1 MPEGPDDWLAAC
13 PEQMR
18 VAMDGCASGEVPP
31 NIALMRMLV
40 EASDS
45 AEVEG
50 ALAACI
56 ARLERGPER
65 AGALRHLRQALIL
78 LRNNPQ
84 AFETVRSVIDGVEHD
99 GGARSADAAVA
110 EWAAVFD
117 RAARASPE
125 GGVALYSLGNPEL
138 LRDATGE
145 VVARMRDWGL
155 VGHGRAVLEI
165 GCGIGR
171 FQEALSPDVG
181 LCVGIDISGE
191 MIARAQAR
199 CAALPNTR
207 FLQSSGRDL
216 APFEDATFDVVL
228 AVDSFPYIV
237 QAGMA
242 LAETH
247 VREAA
252 RVLRPG
258 GSLLILNF
266 SYRGDDQRDRADIAR
281 LAGDAGL
288 EVVRSGIRPFTLWDG
303 AAFELRKPQ

>member
-1 MPEGPDDWLAAC
+1 MPEPHDVWLAGC
-13 PEQMR
+13 PERMR
-18 VAMDGCASGEVPP
+18 AAMDGCASGEVPA
-31 NIALMRMLV
+31 NIAIMRMLV
-40 EASDS
+40 EASDA
-45 AEVEG
+45 AEVER

-84 AFETVRSVIDGVEHD
+84 AFETVRAVIDGVEH
-99 GGARSADAAVA
+99 GSGSESVEAAVVH
-110 EWAAVFD
+110 WAAVFD

-125 GGVALYSLGNPEL
+125 GGVALYSLGNPDL
-138 LRDATGE
+138 LRDATAE

-155 VGHGRAVLEI
+155 LGHDRAALEI

-171 FQEALSPDVG
+171 FQEALAPDVE

-191 MIARAQAR
+191 MIANARAR
-199 CAALPNTR
+199 CAGLANVR
-207 FLQSSGRDL
+207 FMQSSGQDL
-216 APFEDATFDVVL
+216 APFADASFDLVL

-237 QAGMA
+237 QAGMELVA
-242 LAETH
+242 TH

-266 SYRGDDQRDRADIAR
+266 SYRGDPEQDSADVSR
-281 LAGDAGL
+281 LAAEAGF
-288 EVVRSGIRPFTLWDG
+288 EVVRAGHRPFTLWDG
-303 AAFELRKPQ
+303 AAFELRKTQ